1 MKKKKGN
8 LAACSFCRFMRA
20 LAFSA
25 IGAAAG
31 GLSAK
36 WLGAD
41 QQTIIMS
48 ALLGSIGL
56 VSWVNRKRGK

>member
-1 MKKKKGN
+1 MKKKRN
-8 LAACSFCRFMRA
+8 LAACGFCRFMRA

-25 IGAAAG
+25 VGAAVC

-41 QQTIIMS
+41 QQTIVFS
-48 ALLGSIGL
+48 GLFGSIAL
-56 VSWVNRKRGK
+56 VSWVNRKRDK

>member
-1 MKKKKGN
+1 
-8 LAACSFCRFMRA
+8 MRA

-25 IGAAAG
+25 VGAAVF

-41 QQTIIMS
+41 QQTIILS
-48 ALLGSIGL
+48 ALVGSVGL
-56 VSWVNRKRGK
+56 VGWINRKRGR

>member
-1 MKKKKGN
+1 MKGEKN

-25 IGAAAG
+25 VGAAVL
-31 GLSAK
+31 GLGAK

-41 QQTIIMS
+41 QQTIIFS
-48 ALLGSIGL
+48 ALAGSIGL
-56 VSWVNRKRGK
+56 VGWVNRKRSR

>member
-1 MKKKKGN
+1 MKKKKKN
-8 LAACSFCRFMRA
+8 PAACSFCRFMRA

-25 IGAAAG
+25 IGAAIC
-31 GLSAK
+31 GLGAK

-41 QQTIIMS
+41 QEIIVMS

-56 VSWVNRKRGK
+56 VSWVNRKRDK

>member
-1 MKKKKGN
+1 MKREKN
-8 LAACSFCRFMRA
+8 LAACGFCRFMRA

-25 IGAAAG
+25 VGAAVF

-41 QQTIIMS
+41 QQTIVLS
-48 ALLGSIGL
+48 ALVGSVGL
-56 VSWVNRKRGK
+56 VGWINRKRGR

>member
-1 MKKKKGN
+1 MKKKKGG
-8 LAACSFCRFMRA
+8 LAACGFCRFMRA

-25 IGAAAG
+25 IGAAIC

-41 QQTIIMS
+41 QQTIVMS